1 MNITKVVLEA
11 DSTSIKTA
19 KKDLDALQGSGEQ
32 AQKSVTGLGTAA
44 KAASSLIAGLAASFG
59 IREVIQYADEWQNA
73 SNRLRLVTTSSQELA
88 QTQQILLRVAN
99 ETRAGF
105 SSTAELFTV
114 LTRSTRDLG
123 LSQAEI
129 VDITKTLNQ
138 SFAVSGASASSMEGA
153 IRQLSQGLQSGA
165 LRGDEF
171 NSVAEQAPGIL
182 DAVAASLKISK
193 GELREFAAT
202 GGITSQVLIKA
213 IQDYADVI
221 ESDFGKAQR
230 TYAQSLQE
238 ARNNALEFVGSSK
251 LVLESTQAA
260 GNTIV
265 ALSKNL
271 DLIGVAA
278 GAVALV
284 FSARLAAGIV
294 ASTQAT
300 IANISAVATATTVTD
315 ALGVRTTVATAQQ
328 NLMAAATGKLNSAL
342 ALVGGPVGALVIAA
356 GALVYFVSKMES
368 ATESTARM
376 IDELDTLHKEELQR
390 GIEIQKT
397 YIQGIETQ
405 IERMGRQNQS
415 VAAVRERMAEL
426 RTRLEEATK
435 DLQRMNNGMRDI
447 EERDFDALVDEMTGG
462 MISYA
467 SATNQGANA
476 TEELASSTNALVN
489 MMDAAAYSAQ
499 NTASNYLKLITAH
512 GAVIPSIDQV
522 TTRTTRLTEEQ
533 KNANLINRDAQ
544 DSIDGI
550 VDSMEKQ
557 KEVSPQLVEVTNLM
571 RNDISSA
578 FADMMMNGEN
588 AFDAIAKSFE
598 RMIYKMIA
606 DWAAG
611 KIMDL
616 VSGAFSAATGGF
628 TALLSG
634 LGSAVSST
642 VGAAI
647 SGSIGAG
654 TAAVTGGTA
663 AAGTGAA
670 IAAGTAGAGA
680 VAGTGAALAGTAAA
694 GGTAATV
701 FATNAATSAAGLT
714 TTAIGAGGAATTGA
728 TAATTTAA
736 AGMGTAA
743 ALAAVG
749 SVFVAIAAGLNIGQR
764 MNEET
769 REELREEWRD
779 AEQGLQALG
788 INPTEMFSEDSV
800 AAMLAASPEFAGMP
814 GANVADL
821 SQQLISGTVRRYLFD
836 PTSYGQLDGSH
847 YSGLDYVPYDGY
859 RMEAHQGEAVI
870 TARGN
875 EALGLMAGAL
885 EEMRDIMAAVAA
897 HTSKAAR
904 QLERWDF
911 DGLPETRVFA

>member
-1 MNITKVVLEA
+1 M
-11 DSTSIKTA
+11 
-19 KKDLDALQGSGEQ
+19 SGVS
-32 AQKSVTGLGTAA
+32 ATAA
-44 KAASSLIAGLAASFG
+44 A
-59 IREVIQYADEWQNA
+59 R
-73 SNRLRLVTTSSQELA
+73 
-88 QTQQILLRVAN
+88 QT
-99 ETRAGF
+99 
-105 SSTAELFTV
+105 
-114 LTRSTRDLG
+114 
-123 LSQAEI
+123 
-129 VDITKTLNQ
+129 
-138 SFAVSGASASSMEGA
+138 
-153 IRQLSQGLQSGA
+153 
-165 LRGDEF
+165 
-171 NSVAEQAPGIL
+171 
-182 DAVAASLKISK
+182 
-193 GELREFAAT
+193 
-202 GGITSQVLIKA
+202 
-213 IQDYADVI
+213 
-221 ESDFGKAQR
+221 
-230 TYAQSLQE
+230 
-238 ARNNALEFVGSSK
+238 
-251 LVLESTQAA
+251 
-260 GNTIV
+260 
-265 ALSKNL
+265 ALS
-271 DLIGVAA
+271 G
-278 GAVALV
+278 
-284 FSARLAAGIV
+284 
-294 ASTQAT
+294 
-300 IANISAVATATTVTD
+300 
-315 ALGVRTTVATAQQ
+315 
-328 NLMAAATGKLNSAL
+328 AL

-376 IDELDTLHKEELQR
+376 IDELETLHKEELQR

-405 IERMGRQNQS
+405 IERMSRQNQS

-435 DLQRMNNGMRDI
+435 DLQRMNSGMRDI
-447 EERDFDALVDEMTGG
+447 EERDFEGLVDEMTGG

-476 TEELASSTNALVN
+476 TEELSSSTNALVN

-647 SGSIGAG
+647 TGSIAAG
-654 TAAVTGGTA
+654 TAAITGGTA

-670 IAAGTAGAGA
+670 IAAGTGAA

-743 ALAAVG
+743 SLAAVG
-749 SVFVAIAAGLNIGQR
+749 SVFAAIAVGLNIGQR

-788 INPTEMFSEDSV
+788 INPSEMFSEDSV

-814 GANVADL
+814 GADVANL

-897 HTSKAAR
+897 HTAKAAR